1 MKTITLLI
9 ITMTLLFSTSYRPEE
24 KGTLTISLSNIKKKG
39 KINISIYKP
48 GKKFPGDS
56 KNLVKRQSLESTSS
70 LLTITF
76 RDISYGKYAVA
87 IYQDVNGNGELDTKI
102 FGIPTEP
109 FAFSNNFRP
118 KFGGPSFE
126 KCEFE
131 FIKDNQTIEIE
142 MINSLFGGD

>member
-9 ITMTLLFSTSYRPEE
+9 ITMTLLFSTSYRSEE
-24 KGTLTISLSNIKKKG
+24 KGTLTVSLSNIKKKG

-48 GKKFPGDS
+48 GKKFPDDS